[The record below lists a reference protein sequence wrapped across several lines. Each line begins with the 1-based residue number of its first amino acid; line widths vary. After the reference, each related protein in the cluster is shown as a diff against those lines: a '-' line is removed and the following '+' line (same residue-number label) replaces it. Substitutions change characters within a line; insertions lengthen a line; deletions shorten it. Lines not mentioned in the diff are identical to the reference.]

1 MDGIKIQ
8 VGIDLLKP
16 HHEGRLQRTNI
27 ILFFN
32 PILTRRFF
40 RYE

>member
-16 HHEGRLQRTNI
+16 HHEGGLQRTN
-27 ILFFN
+27 FN
-32 PILTRRFF
+32 PILTRRFI

>member
-8 VGIDLLKP
+8 FGIDLLKP
-16 HHEGRLQRTNI
+16 HHEGGLQRTNI

-32 PILTRRFF
+32 PILIRGFI